1 MDTVLLE
8 FETKHD
14 PETNA
19 ARDGEPRPR
28 KLRIEF
34 PPVKTSDCGYPI
46 PMWHKAPRRKCG
58 YRTATAGLARDGD
71 PPFWR
76 AISGGCDVARAELV
90 TAGGTHNGC
99 RNTHMRRQVLALIKK
114 HTERKRLC
122 QLN

>member
-8 FETKHD
+8 FETKYD

-46 PMWHKAPRRKCG
+46 PMRYKAPRRKCG
-58 YRTATAGLARDGD
+58 YRTATAGLARYGTIHRFAGPYPVVAMWLTRSSS
-71 PPFWR
+71 PPGELTM
-76 AISGGCDVARAELV
+76 AAEIP
-90 TAGGTHNGC
+90 N
-99 RNTHMRRQVLALIKK
+99 
-114 HTERKRLC
+114 
-122 QLN
+122 